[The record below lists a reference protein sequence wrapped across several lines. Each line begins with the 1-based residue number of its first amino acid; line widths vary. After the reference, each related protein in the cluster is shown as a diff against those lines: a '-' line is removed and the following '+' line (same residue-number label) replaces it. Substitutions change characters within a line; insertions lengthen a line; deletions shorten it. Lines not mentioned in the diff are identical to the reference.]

1 MASRT
6 TPVLASTARAH
17 LRSTPRSREGPSHR
31 PPWKRTGGILG
42 LGEEEKDRIGLLH
55 ELASLKGGH
64 PESVPINALVAVE
77 GTPIGSVAAE
87 CRVSQT
93 FVKSMVTLF
102 EQAMQESLR
111 PSSALALSAWRS
123 RIDATLRHRRA
134 IWMPTLCGSSPLGF
148 AGPAGPRWASE
159 AG

>member
-1 MASRT
+1 MGSHRNPSARDAHTARTAHTASR
-6 TPVLASTARAH
+6 V
-17 LRSTPRSREGPSHR
+17 R
-31 PPWKRTGGILG
+31 PPVRARPPHEAPAMPRAK
-42 LGEEEKDRIGLLH
+42 GEELRW
-55 ELASLKGGH
+55 
-64 PESVPINALVAVE
+64 LVVFKRVVE